1 MSPHGGLLKK
11 KQKRSRQLNKGKLAV
26 HPPRESGSG
35 IGMVGIEHIRASPN
49 EPELARRN
57 DLIISVRVSNFPLIL
72 VVADLA
78 VREAGAT
85 HRTRLGGFTPRMQTG
100 GMKLVVASRK

>member
-1 MSPHGGLLKK
+1 M
-11 KQKRSRQLNKGKLAV
+11 
-26 HPPRESGSG
+26 
-35 IGMVGIEHIRASPN
+35 IGIEHIRASPN

-57 DLIISVRVSNFPLIL
+57 DLIISARVSNFPLIL

-100 GMKLVVASRK
+100 GMELVVASRK